1 MYRCSGIFTK
11 TVWLVDT
18 PGFDD
23 TETSDADVFREIA
36 TFLARCF
43 ETSIRLS
50 GVIYLHRITD
60 PRMSGSAMKNLEL
73 FKLLCGKDAFPIV
86 YLVTTRWNELAR
98 GSADL
103 QEAINREMQLCGSE
117 KFWKPMIEAGSSVLR
132 HERSDLSSS
141 EEILKSILKSRGK
154 AALAIQTEMVAQKLC
169 LNMTSAGKFLDHAY
183 EKAKQ
188 GYERELQEIEDSLEE
203 TLREPDHRA
212 MAALHAE
219 RQDIVLRR
227 EKVLQE
233 QEEIKTDFQELRA
246 RKMKEVRSKSAR
258 AAHGDPSYT
267 NGSDRAGF
275 VSDFDVDARTLEP
288 PSRQVTKG
296 SSQPSSLDRMDT
308 LGDILGDTATV
319 TKTSRNY
326 TPSEPLRMGTLRGS
340 VGQNNQRAMVARCV
354 QSVKDSFENL
364 LYG

>member
-1 MYRCSGIFTK
+1 
-11 TVWLVDT
+11 
-18 PGFDD
+18 
-23 TETSDADVFREIA
+23 
-36 TFLARCF
+36 
-43 ETSIRLS
+43 
-50 GVIYLHRITD
+50 
-60 PRMSGSAMKNLEL
+60 
-73 FKLLCGKDAFPIV
+73 
-86 YLVTTRWNELAR
+86 
-98 GSADL
+98 
-103 QEAINREMQLCGSE
+103 
-117 KFWKPMIEAGSSVLR
+117 
-132 HERSDLSSS
+132 
-141 EEILKSILKSRGK
+141 
-154 AALAIQTEMVAQKLC
+154 
-169 LNMTSAGKFLDHAY
+169 MTSAGKFLDHAY

-188 GYERELQEIEDSLEE
+188 GYEMELQEIEDSLEE

-246 RKMKEVRSKSAR
+246 RKMKEVRSESAR

-267 NGSDRAGF
+267 NGFDRAGF

-296 SSQPSSLDRMDT
+296 SSQPSSLDRMDA

-319 TKTSRNY
+319 IKTSRNY